1 MNEPVATL
9 KITALHEGREELEVV
24 ARIGR
29 PQQSGDGGWVCP
41 VEIAPLAQG
50 VEVRGIDAFHALWLG
65 CSLVLKVLSS
75 FRAEGW
81 ALAGEDGGPFPLDA
95 YLAGLDAKPPTA

>member
-9 KITALHEGREELEVV
+9 KIVALHEGREELEVT

-29 PQQSGDGGWVCP
+29 PGQAPDGAWICP
-41 VEIAPLAQG
+41 VEIAPLSQS
-50 VEVRGIDAFHALWLG
+50 VEVRGVDAFHALWLG

-75 FRAEGW
+75 FRDEGW
-81 ALAGEDGGPFPLDA
+81 ALAGEDGSPFPLDA
-95 YLAGLDAKPPTA
+95 YLAGLDAKPPA

>member
-9 KITALHEGREELEVV
+9 KIVAVHEGREELEIT
-24 ARIGR
+24 ARIGQPR
-29 PQQSGDGGWVCP
+29 PGTDGAWVCP
-41 VEIAPLAQG
+41 VQIAPLAEG

-65 CSLVLKVLSS
+65 CSLVLKVLGS

-81 ALAGEDGGPFPLDA
+81 ALAAEDGSPFPLDA
-95 YLAGLDAKPPTA
+95 YLAGLDAKPPA

>member
-9 KITALHEGREELEVV
+9 KIVALREGREEIEIT

-29 PQQSGDGGWVCP
+29 PQQAADGAWACP
-41 VEIAPLAQG
+41 VEIAPLSQG
-50 VEVRGIDAFHALWLG
+50 VEVKGIDAFHALWLG
-65 CSLVLKVLSS
+65 CSLVLKVLGS
-75 FRAEGW
+75 FRDEGW

-95 YLAGLDAKPPTA
+95 YLAGLDAKPPA

>member
-9 KITALHEGREELEVV
+9 KIVALREGREELEIT
-24 ARIGR
+24 ARIGQPR
-29 PQQSGDGGWVCP
+29 HGADGAWIRP

-50 VEVRGIDAFHALWLG
+50 VEVRGVDAFHALWLG
-65 CSLVLKVLSS
+65 CSLVLKVLGC

-81 ALAGEDGGPFPLDA
+81 ALAGEDGSPFPLDA
-95 YLAGLDAKPPTA
+95 YVAGLDAKPPA